1 MGYIPTVFI
10 YAGIDEA
17 GYGPLLGPLL
27 VGRFAFAI
35 PKLDADAEPPY
46 LWQRLSKAVCR
57 NLSGRRGRIAVND
70 SKKLTT
76 AAAGIKHLETGCLAF
91 AGLAGHKPAALD
103 GWLDALGETSHH
115 TLTALPWYAP
125 CKDRPWEPLPH
136 AVTAGEIAIA
146 RNLLRRTAERIG
158 IEAIDL
164 GATVCFEDRFN
175 RMVSATRSKAAINFT
190 FVAAHLQ
197 HLWEKFGEH
206 HPTVVVDRQ
215 SGRSRYREL
224 LAMNFP
230 ETTITVFEETP
241 QRSAYR
247 IEADGRALNL
257 SFEVEAEQRHMPVAL
272 ASMIAKY
279 TRELMM
285 TRFNAYFRVRLP
297 GFEIKPTAGYTTD
310 GRRWLDEVETHL
322 PSLGVTRE
330 QLCRIA

>member
-1 MGYIPTVFI
+1 MYI

-35 PKLDADAEPPY
+35 PKLSADAEPPH

-57 NLSGRRGRIAVND
+57 NLTGRRGRIAVND

-91 AGLAGHKPAALD
+91 AGLAGREPVALD

-115 TLTALPWYAP
+115 TLSALPWYAP
-125 CKDRPWEPLPH
+125 SDDRPWEPLPH
-136 AVTAGEIAIA
+136 AVTAGEVAIA

-158 IEAIDL
+158 IEAIDM
-164 GATVCFEDRFN
+164 GAAVCFEDRFN
-175 RMVSATRSKAAINFT
+175 QMVSATRSKAALNFT

-197 HLWEKFGEH
+197 HLWESLGEH
-206 HPTVVVDRQ
+206 RPTVVVDRQ
-215 SGRSRYREL
+215 SGRTRYREL

-230 ETTITVFEETP
+230 ETTITVFEESAA
-241 QRSAYR
+241 RSAYR
-247 IEADGRALNL
+247 IDAGNQSMRV

-285 TRFNAYFRVRLP
+285 ARFNGYFRVRLP
-297 GFEIKPTAGYTTD
+297 ELTVRPTAGYTAD
-310 GRRWLDEVETHL
+310 GRRWLEEVETHL
-322 PSLGVTRE
+322 PRLGVTRE